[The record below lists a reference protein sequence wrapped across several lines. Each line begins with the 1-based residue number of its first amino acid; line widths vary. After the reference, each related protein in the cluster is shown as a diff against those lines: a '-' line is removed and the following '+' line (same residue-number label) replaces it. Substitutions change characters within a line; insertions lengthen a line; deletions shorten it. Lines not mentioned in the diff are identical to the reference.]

1 MDKKKNENIHDQIF
15 DFLFDLQKTRKYSN
29 IKPDP
34 NVGELGNSLLEMGT
48 QPALYPIGTTMEEIK
63 RLMEESTAIQMGNEK
78 KFATS
83 PFTPPSELS
92 KRIKKEREK
101 RNGNR
106 FLTQWTSIGGNLD
119 AKADAALLSMFA
131 KKFNL
136 SGEES
141 IELGNFYKNIKK
153 EESKLVTDK
162 AMWGKQFMPTKE
174 DKDFPDLD
182 IEFLGEDYKKERFK
196 KKEEILNQ
204 GQDILLS
211 GVLKDV
217 NGKQKFTKTR
227 EEEIYKATHG
237 KDRGTWRDKDMKFT
251 KRDTPEARLHYGQ
264 AQIEQAQKEMTKELS
279 ERNRKVLTQLE
290 IEQKREEEI
299 DRVTHGKDRATW
311 RDEQWRFASRNMP
324 GARLN
329 YTPTQIEEAREEMEQ
344 DLEFRNRILDTEVKK
359 EDIFGIL
366 TDINI
371 PTEDEREQKLQAYF
385 EDRGIEEKYSKL
397 YTNHL
402 LKQNPRIWNNQD
414 PTFLKDTQETIYKAL
429 AFRIVSERLK
439 DENIQIN
446 DVEGEVARVE
456 GELRSFMNTNR
467 KNYQVR
473 FQRALL
479 LKRFLDSSKSFNT
492 VFLSGQWDK
501 FETQGL
507 GFTQIVKRIDVFE
520 KDENGKVIKGKDG
533 EPILIG
539 SYYNQGDSVMGKL
552 LGKFYYFHPKN
563 LANGMFNTGDLWLK
577 LACGEDGKL
586 NKKSLGYAL
595 YNMTPG
601 RIFKKALQNITKPL
615 NNISDGIRS
624 KILNPIFNRVLR
636 TAKKFLRKVLGATGV
651 GGMIAEKIL
660 NLFGDRIEALI
671 IQTVQIF
678 FIAIAGIIVAIF
690 FSIGSINNKDEETAL
705 LNQNTQVSQGNTF
718 TEYDW
723 ELADK

>member
-1 MDKKKNENIHDQIF
+1 MNKKKDETIHDQIF
-15 DFLFDLQKTRKYSN
+15 DFLFDLQKTKKYSN

-34 NVGELGNSLLEMGT
+34 NVGELGNSLLEIGT
-48 QPALYPIGTTMEEIK
+48 QPALYPIGTTLEEIK

-153 EESKLVTDK
+153 EESKMVVDK
-162 AMWGKQFMPTKE
+162 AVWGKQFMPTKE

-196 KKEEILNQ
+196 KKEEIINK

-211 GVLKDV
+211 SILKDV
-217 NGKQKFTKTR
+217 DGKQKFTKTR

-237 KDRGTWRDKDMKFT
+237 KDRGTWRDKGMKFT
-251 KRDTPEARLHYGQ
+251 RRDTPEARLHYRE
-264 AQIEQAQKEMTKELS
+264 AQIEKARKEMEKEFS
-279 ERNRKVLTQLE
+279 ERNKTPLTETE
-290 IEQKREEEI
+290 IDQKREEEI
-299 DRVTHGKDRATW
+299 DRVTQGADKAVW
-311 RDEQWRFASRNMP
+311 RDDQWRFASRNMP
-324 GARLN
+324 GATLD
-329 YTPTQIEEAREEMEQ
+329 YTATQIEEARQEMEQ
-344 DLEFRNRILDTEVKK
+344 DLEFRKRILDTEVKR
-359 EDIFGIL
+359 EDIFNIL

-371 PTEDEREQKLQAYF
+371 PTEDEREQKLRAYF
-385 EDRGIEEKYSKL
+385 EDRGLDEKYSKL
-397 YTNHL
+397 YTSI
-402 LKQNPRIWNNQD
+402 LKQNSRIWDTQD
-414 PTFLKDTQETIYKAL
+414 PTFLHDSQETIYKAL
-429 AFRIVSERLK
+429 AFRIVSERLRE
-439 DENIQIN
+439 ENIEID

-456 GELRSFMNTNR
+456 SQLRSFMNNNR

-479 LKRFLDSSKSFNT
+479 LKRFLDSSKSFNA

-507 GFTQIVKRIDVFE
+507 GFTQVVKRIDVFD
-520 KDENGKVIKGKDG
+520 KDDDGKILKDKDG
-533 EPILIG
+533 NPILIG
-539 SYYNQGDSVMGKL
+539 SYFNQGDSVMGKL
-552 LGKFYYFHPKN
+552 LGKLYYFHPKN
-563 LANGMFNTGDLWLK
+563 LANGMFNTGELWLK

-615 NNISDGIRS
+615 NNISEGIRT
-624 KILNPIFNRVLR
+624 KILNPIFNKLLR
-636 TAKKFLRKVLGATGV
+636 GAKKFLRKILGATGI
-651 GGMIAEKIL
+651 GGQIANTIL
-660 NLFGDRIEALI
+660 NVLGDKFEAFI
-671 IQTVQIF
+671 IQTVQVF
-678 FIAIAGIIVAIF
+678 FMAIAGILVALF
-690 FSIGSINNKDEETAL
+690 FSIGSIGNNEEENAL
-705 LNQNTQVSQGNTF
+705 LNQNIQTSVGDTF
-718 TEYDW
+718 TNFDW
-723 ELADK
+723 ESVEE

>member
-1 MDKKKNENIHDQIF
+1 MNKKKDETIHDQIF
-15 DFLFDLQKTRKYSN
+15 DFLFDLQKTKKYSN

-48 QPALYPIGTTMEEIK
+48 QPALYPIGTTLEEIK

-106 FLTQWTSIGGNLD
+106 FLTQWSSIGGNLD

-131 KKFNL
+131 KRFNL

-153 EESKLVTDK
+153 EESRMVVDK

-196 KKEEILNQ
+196 KKEEIINK

-211 GVLKDV
+211 GVLKDID
-217 NGKQKFTKTR
+217 GKQKFEKTR

-237 KDRGTWRDKDMKFT
+237 KYRGTWRDKDMKFT
-251 KRDTPEARLHYGQ
+251 RRDTPEARLHYRE
-264 AQIEQAQKEMTKELS
+264 AQIEKARKEMDKELS
-279 ERNRKVLTQLE
+279 ERNKTPLTQDE
-290 IEQKREEEI
+290 IELKREEEI
-299 DRVTHGKDRATW
+299 YKVTHGKDRGTW
-311 RDEQWRFASRNMP
+311 RDDKWRFASRNMP

-329 YTPTQIEEAREEMEQ
+329 YTPTQIEEAREEMDQ
-344 DLEFRNRILDTEVKK
+344 DFEFRKRILDTEVKR
-359 EDIFGIL
+359 EDIFNIL

-385 EDRGIEEKYSKL
+385 EDRGFDEKYSKL
-397 YTNHL
+397 YTNYL
-402 LKQNPRIWNNQD
+402 FKQNSKIWNTQD
-414 PTFLKDTQETIYKAL
+414 PTFLHDSQETIYKAL
-429 AFRIVSERLK
+429 AFRIVSERLR
-439 DENIQIN
+439 DENIIID

-456 GELRSFMNTNR
+456 SQLRSFMNTNR

-479 LKRFLDSSKSFNT
+479 LKRFLDSSISFNA

-507 GFTQIVKRIDVFE
+507 GFTQVVKKIDVYE
-520 KDENGKVIKGKDG
+520 TDDSGKVIKDRNGN
-533 EPILIG
+533 PILIG
-539 SYYNQGDSVMGKL
+539 SYFNQGDSVMGKL
-552 LGKFYYFHPKN
+552 LGKLYYFHPKN

-615 NNISDGIRS
+615 NNISEGIRT
-624 KILNPIFNRVLR
+624 KILNPIFNKLLR
-636 TAKKFLRKVLGATGV
+636 GAKKFLKKILGATGI
-651 GGMIAEKIL
+651 GGMIAERIL
-660 NLFGDRIEALI
+660 NLLGDRFEALI
-671 IQTVQIF
+671 IQVVQVF
-678 FIAIAGIIVAIF
+678 FLAIAGILVAIF
-690 FSIGSINNKDEETAL
+690 FSIGSIGNNEEETTL
-705 LNQNTQVSQGNTF
+705 LNQNIQTSTGETF
-718 TEYDW
+718 TDFDW
-723 ELADK
+723 ENIEE